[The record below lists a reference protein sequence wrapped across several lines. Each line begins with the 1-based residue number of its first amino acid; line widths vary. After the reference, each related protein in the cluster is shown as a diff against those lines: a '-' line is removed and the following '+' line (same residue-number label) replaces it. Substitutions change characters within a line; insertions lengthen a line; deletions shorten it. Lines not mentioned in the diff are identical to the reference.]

1 LVILVDGKV
10 VGSALSLIVDES
22 LVDKNNT
29 TWILAKYTF
38 RPTIKRDVL
47 YGIDIFIH
55 QLPWTALRRRLYD
68 ARKELCEQLNLK
80 AIVFAGRDP

>member
-22 LVDKNNT
+22 LVDKT
-29 TWILAKYTF
+29 IITRYWKYTF
-38 RPTIKRDVL
+38 RPTIKGDVL

-55 QLPWTALRRRLYD
+55 PITGGLRLAVDCMMLER
-68 ARKELCEQLNLK
+68 
-80 AIVFAGRDP
+80 VV